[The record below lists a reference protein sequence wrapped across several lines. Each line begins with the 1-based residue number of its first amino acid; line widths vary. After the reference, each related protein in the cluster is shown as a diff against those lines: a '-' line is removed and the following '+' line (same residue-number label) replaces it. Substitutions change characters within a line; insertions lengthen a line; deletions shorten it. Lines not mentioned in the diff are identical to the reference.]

1 MRLRDDSGDA
11 QGSRHRFPTYRP
23 RSPNRMES
31 SIRFGIRRN
40 AGKREELTM
49 RVIGNILWIILGGL
63 AIAISWALIGLFLCI
78 TIIGIP
84 LGVQAFKMA
93 GLTLTPFGKTVQYG
107 GGVGSTLAISSG
119 WCWSAGGWHSAIWV
133 QACSTAS
140 PSSAFRSASS
150 RSKWPSLRSGRS
162 AHRSTVC
169 NNCFCSRS
177 GAAHYHRALHRTF
190 YIQRAFHTPRD
201 LTDSDVRPYGART
214 MINTSHSAATA

>member
-23 RSPNRMES
+23 CSPNRMES
-31 SIRFGIRRN
+31 NIRFGIRRN
-40 AGKREELTM
+40 AGKCEELTM

-107 GGVGSTLAISSG
+107 GGVGSTLVNILWVVLVG
-119 WCWSAGGWHSAIWV
+119 WWMALGYLGAGVLNCITIIGIPFGLQSFKMAKL
-133 QACSTAS
+133 AL
-140 PSSAFRSASS
+140 
-150 RSKWPSLRSGRS
+150 WPFGAQIYSL
-162 AHRSTVC
+162 
-169 NNCFCSRS
+169 
-177 GAAHYHRALHRTF
+177 
-190 YIQRAFHTPRD
+190 
-201 LTDSDVRPYGART
+201 
-214 MINTSHSAATA
+214 

>member
-63 AIAISWALIGLFLCI
+63 AIAISWTLIGLFLCI

-107 GGVGSTLAISSG
+107 GGVGSTLVNILWVVLVG
-119 WCWSAGGWHSAIWV
+119 WWMALGYLGAGVLNCITIIGIPFGIQSFKMAKL
-133 QACSTAS
+133 AL
-140 PSSAFRSASS
+140 
-150 RSKWPSLRSGRS
+150 WP
-162 AHRSTVC
+162 
-169 NNCFCSRS
+169 F
-177 GAAHYHRALHRTF
+177 GAEIVNL
-190 YIQRAFHTPRD
+190 
-201 LTDSDVRPYGART
+201 
-214 MINTSHSAATA
+214 